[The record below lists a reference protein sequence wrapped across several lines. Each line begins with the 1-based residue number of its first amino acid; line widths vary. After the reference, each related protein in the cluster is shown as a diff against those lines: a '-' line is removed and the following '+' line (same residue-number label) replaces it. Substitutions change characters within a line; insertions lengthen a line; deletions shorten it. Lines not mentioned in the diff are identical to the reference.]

1 VTLADQP
8 RAPHTV
14 GDAAPPPS
22 LISARQ
28 LVKTFSDGPSS
39 CITTSAP
46 CGNVTASPAEAMIHD
61 DQMAWTSLLAGPD
74 PGTSLLPGLFHLSTL
89 SEQNKAYELFCGSG
103 TSSTPLLTAPDGSC
117 CAITAT
123 ADVALFITLV
133 KVPGCH
139 LLEIDKWAHQLHLI
153 QSLARNGNFKH
164 LTTFTQA
171 STYLLRPGHTL

>member
-1 VTLADQP
+1 
-8 RAPHTV
+8 
-14 GDAAPPPS
+14 
-22 LISARQ
+22 
-28 LVKTFSDGPSS
+28 
-39 CITTSAP
+39 
-46 CGNVTASPAEAMIHD
+46 MIHD

-89 SEQNKAYELFCGSG
+89 SEQNKAYKLFCGSG